1 MSFIYEHPQTY
12 DLEHSGP
19 QQDLGFLLR
28 FARHHQPVRI
38 LEYACGNG
46 RLTSPVA
53 EAAAEWGGSVT
64 GIDSNQTMLASAKSK
79 PNLHGITWE
88 SGDIQTWKPPA
99 RVDLIIS
106 FCGSLSHLLT
116 IDDQIT
122 TWRNAF
128 ASLAPGGRFL
138 IVESA
143 PDYNIMADAM
153 RSPART
159 AVCLDGDFDDG
170 QRRLLRCRAAQ
181 YGAHSQTLRV
191 RYLYDQLETEEK
203 SARFVDDYD
212 AHVYF
217 PNELRLLFT
226 LTGFRVEGEWGDFAG
241 SPFSHLSR
249 SLIICGQR
257 RESSEIQIETDRTGD
272 ERCSPK
278 DL

>member
-19 QQDLGFLLR
+19 QPDLEFLLR
-28 FARHHQPVRI
+28 FARQHRPVQI

-46 RLTSPVA
+46 RLTFPLA

-64 GIDSNQTMLASAKSK
+64 GMDSSQTMLDAAVSASN
-79 PNLHGITWE
+79 PHGIIW
-88 SGDIQTWKPPA
+88 SGGDIQTWKPPTP
-99 RVDLIIS
+99 VDLIIS
-106 FCGSLSHLLT
+106 FCGPLSHLLT
-116 IDDQIT
+116 IDDQT
-122 TWRNAF
+122 STWRNAY
-128 ASLAPGGRFL
+128 ASLAPGGRFI

-143 PDYNIMADAM
+143 PDYEIMADAM

-181 YGAHSQTLRV
+181 YQAHSQTLRV
-191 RYLYDQLETEEK
+191 RYLYDQLESEET
-203 SARFVDDYD
+203 SVRFVDDYN

-226 LTGFRVEGEWGDFAG
+226 LTGFRVEREWGDFAK
-241 SPFSHLSR
+241 SPLSHRSR

-257 RESSEIQIETDRTGD
+257 PEGSEIQLETDRTGD

>member
-19 QQDLGFLLR
+19 QPDIDFLLAFTR
-28 FARHHQPVRI
+28 NHRPVRI

-46 RLTSPVA
+46 RLTSPLA
-53 EAAAEWGGSVT
+53 EAAAEWGGTVM
-64 GIDSNQTMLASAKSK
+64 GIDSNQTMLDSAKFA
-79 PNLHGITWE
+79 PNPHEITWE
-88 SGDIQTWKPPA
+88 SGDIRTWKPSAP
-99 RVDLIIS
+99 VDLIIS

-116 IDDQIT
+116 IDDQTT

-128 ASLAPGGRFL
+128 NSLNPGGRFL

-143 PDYNIMADAM
+143 PDYEIMADAM

-159 AVCLDGDFDDG
+159 ALCLDGDFDDG

-181 YGAHSQTLRV
+181 YQAHSQTLRV
-191 RYLYDQLETEEK
+191 RYLYDQLEAEEK

-217 PNELRLLFT
+217 PNELRLLFN
-226 LTGFRVEGEWGDFAG
+226 LTGFRAKGEWGDFAG
-241 SPFSHLSR
+241 SPLSHRTR

-257 RESSEIQIETDRTGD
+257 PESSGIQVQIDRTGD
-272 ERCSPK
+272 ERC
-278 DL
+278 

>member
-1 MSFIYEHPQTY
+1 MSFIYEHPKTY

-19 QQDLGFLLR
+19 KPDVEFLLAFTR
-28 FARHHQPVRI
+28 NHRPARI

-46 RLTSPVA
+46 RLTLPLA

-64 GIDSNQTMLASAKSK
+64 GIDSSQAMLASAKSA
-79 PNLHGITWE
+79 PNPHGIIWE
-88 SGDIQTWKPPA
+88 GGNVQTWKPPKPL
-99 RVDLIIS
+99 DLIIS
-106 FCGSLSHLLT
+106 CCGSLSHLLT
-116 IDDQIT
+116 IHDQTT

-128 ASLAPGGRFL
+128 ASLAVGGRFL

-143 PDYNIMADAM
+143 PDYETMADAM

-159 AVCLDGDFDDG
+159 ALCLDGDFNDG
-170 QRRLLRCRAAQ
+170 KSRLLRCRAAQ
-181 YGAHSQTLRV
+181 YQSHTQTLLV
-191 RYLYDQLETEEK
+191 KFLYDQLETEKK

-226 LTGFRVEGEWGDFAG
+226 MAGFRIEEEWGDFKNTPLSHR
-241 SPFSHLSR
+241 SP

-257 RESSEIQIETDRTGD
+257 PVNCEKSETKTDSKSLESSLR
-272 ERCSPK
+272 P
-278 DL
+278 L